1 MICIDAVIV
10 LGLYMNVGIVTNMK
24 KKIKI
29 TICIPEWID
38 KEVEDHCEKECM
50 TKSGFITRCLIKEI
64 VPFPEV
70 VDKPE

>member
-1 MICIDAVIV
+1 MKE
-10 LGLYMNVGIVTNMK
+10 K
-24 KKIKI
+24 KKKI

-38 KEVEDHCEKECM
+38 KEVEDRCEKECM